1 MKNIKASFRDYPSD
15 FYSGV
20 ETISISNEE
29 SESGSN
35 VMYVII
41 EELDEFDEG
50 TELINLVMKH
60 DHLIAPFNDIQ
71 LFGDFMAIGFG
82 NSVYFFNLKTWGFY
96 HYSLNG
102 YFSSLHIEQEHFYV
116 CSASDIVCF
125 NNQAELMWC
134 SDPLGV
140 DGVQIGQV
148 TAEIISGSAECNPPD
163 GWEDFEI
170 SAIDGKRTS
179 PITPEDFEFSAVDDK
194 RTTPPTPV
202 TSPSET
208 NDSPWYKKLSFS
220 RLFNTILTLLFLST
234 TITLAQ
240 TNKRKVR
247 FPYLEACLTINEI
260 PCDAR
265 VPYDLTDI
273 LLFENDSLFQK
284 VRWLEINTDT
294 FALPQDCLTQPLLR
308 IELLDDARCI
318 YFLDANKKVLAACYP
333 DETHFEMQWFTNGKN
348 SMLKQWEMVTINLE
362 YIEDPEQELI
372 YLSYDET
379 VLVRRIDR
387 SGFPEDFELT
397 ITYEDK
403 DSDGHIEKVIA
414 VEENN

>member
-1 MKNIKASFRDYPSD
+1 MKNIKAFFRDYPSD

-20 ETISISNEE
+20 ETISISSGE

-41 EELDEFDEG
+41 EELNEFDEG
-50 TELINLVMKH
+50 TELINLIIKY
-60 DHLIAPFNDIQ
+60 DHLVAPFDDIQ
-71 LFGDFMAIGFG
+71 FFGDFITIGFG

-148 TAEIISGSAECNPPD
+148 TAEIISGSAECDPPD

-170 SAIDGKRTS
+170 SAIDGKRT
-179 PITPEDFEFSAVDDK
+179 
-194 RTTPPTPV
+194 TPPTPV

-208 NDSPWYKKLSFS
+208 NNSRWYKKLVIN
-220 RLFNTILTLLFLST
+220 RPFNTILTLLFLST

-247 FPYLEACLTINEI
+247 FSYFEACLTIDEI
-260 PCDAR
+260 PGDAR

-273 LLFENDSLFQK
+273 LFFENDSLFQ
-284 VRWLEINTDT
+284 
-294 FALPQDCLTQPLLR
+294 
-308 IELLDDARCI
+308 
-318 YFLDANKKVLAACYP
+318 
-333 DETHFEMQWFTNGKN
+333 
-348 SMLKQWEMVTINLE
+348 
-362 YIEDPEQELI
+362 
-372 YLSYDET
+372 
-379 VLVRRIDR
+379 
-387 SGFPEDFELT
+387 
-397 ITYEDK
+397 
-403 DSDGHIEKVIA
+403 
-414 VEENN
+414 